1 MGKYDPLLKHLER
14 LPRDRIPMRFDEI
27 EMILGFRL
35 PPSSR
40 RHRAWWSNNPS
51 NSAITRAWI
60 DAGYRTEAVDLADGK
75 LVFRRAPAPEDAVG
89 PDPGKP
95 ARHPILGCM
104 RGTVTLAPGADLTSP
119 ADPEWGRMAYGEG
132 P

>member
-14 LPRDRIPMRFDEI
+14 LPSARIPMRFDEI
-27 EMILGFRL
+27 EAILGFRL

-75 LVFRRAPAPEDAVG
+75 LVFSRASSPRKTG

-95 ARHPILGCM
+95 TRHPILGCM
-104 RGTVTLAPGADLTSP
+104 KGTVTLAPGVDLTSP
-119 ADPEWGRMAYGEG
+119 ADPDWGRTAHGERS
-132 P
+132 